1 MNILKDFLPIT
12 EDMHVD
18 VKTILFLINH
28 SYEHFTTKSNL
39 RFAIE
44 KKTRKNNSSISFP
57 QRDLYL
63 IK

>member
-12 EDMHVD
+12 EDIHVD

-28 SYEHFTTKSNL
+28 SYEHPITKSNL
-39 RFAIE
+39 SFAIE
-44 KKTRKNNSSISFP
+44 EKIRENNSSISFP